1 MFQYTVQAGDN
12 DADGISV
19 ASSLDL
25 NGGSVKDAAGN
36 DLNLT
41 LNSVG
46 STAEVVVDT
55 VAPSVTSIVR
65 AGGSPSNSGS
75 VSYTVTFS
83 EDVSGVDASDFDV
96 TFGGTVTGTLAS
108 VIQVNGH
115 TYTVV
120 IDNLSGAGNV
130 TLSLNGSGTGIVDA
144 VDNAV
149 TGGLTGETYAID
161 RVAPAV
167 TSVNVPANGSY
178 IAGQN
183 LDFTVNFSENVIV
196 DTSGGTPVSL

>member
-1 MFQYTVQAGDN
+1 VFTSGSPRLAVDIGGTTRYANLVASSSGGSTLVFQYTVQAGDN

-108 VIQVNGH
+108 VTQVNG
-115 TYTVV
+115 
-120 IDNLSGAGNV
+120 I
-130 TLSLNGSGTGIVDA
+130 
-144 VDNAV
+144 
-149 TGGLTGETYAID
+149 
-161 RVAPAV
+161 P
-167 TSVNVPANGSY
+167 
-178 IAGQN
+178 
-183 LDFTVNFSENVIV
+183 
-196 DTSGGTPVSL
+196 TPW